1 MMIQSLSSFF
11 AKSNNSAIGLPAP
24 CCTVTTNTEKPPA
37 WCYTASQEHS
47 WRLPAP
53 ASSNRRS
60 HSTID
65 VARPPCMAM
74 TMTKTM
80 LVKNN
85 D

>member
-53 ASSNRRS
+53 ASSNRQSR
-60 HSTID
+60 STID
-65 VARPPCMAM
+65 VAPRPCVMMMMMTMAM
-74 TMTKTM
+74 TI
-80 LVKNN
+80 NY
-85 D
+85 